1 MTSTSAPRTAVVL
14 RPGPDSCVVTS
25 SGGSRTV
32 GYSLPFGARAAELR
46 PGHLLALID
55 GEPELVVWRWYDA
68 VVLEV
73 DADGALLWEPAHG
86 EVRAQRRRPTRPLL
100 PGTRA
105 YASAGL
111 PGADW
116 WVAGPAEIAP
126 EDADVERDEVV
137 AFYAEHGLWDRLT
150 PSGA

>member
-1 MTSTSAPRTAVVL
+1 MTPAPLRTAVVL
-14 RPGPDSCVVTS
+14 RPGSDSCVVTS
-25 SGGSRTV
+25 SGSSRTV
-32 GYSLPFGARAAELR
+32 GYAAPFGARAAELR
-46 PGHLLALID
+46 PGHLLALTA
-55 GEPELVVWRWYDA
+55 GEPDLVVWRWYDA
-68 VVLEV
+68 VVLDV
-73 DADGALLWEPAHG
+73 DGDAVVLWEPAHG
-86 EVRAQRRRPTRPLL
+86 EVRARRRRPTTPLR

-116 WVAGPAEIAP
+116 WLAGPADVPP

-137 AFYAEHGLWDRLT
+137 AFYDEHGLWDRLR